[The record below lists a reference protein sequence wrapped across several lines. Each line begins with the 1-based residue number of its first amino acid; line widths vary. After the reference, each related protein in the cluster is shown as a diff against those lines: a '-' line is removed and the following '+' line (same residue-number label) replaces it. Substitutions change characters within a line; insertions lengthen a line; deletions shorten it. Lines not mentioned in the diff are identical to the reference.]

1 MNKYEMKRNVLELK
15 NDINDFI
22 QFCKLNIK
30 SIILIVIFTIMTYGI
45 KIFNYSISIDTEKL
59 INEYNWQLDTWA
71 SFGRFGLVFTK
82 KLFGL
87 NPFNAYISC
96 FMMVVAMI
104 VFGITWSYVINYF
117 SFEKSKKSIITAVFP
132 IIFITAP
139 LFTEQFNFILQS
151 FEVAFAIILCSIAV
165 FCISKWTINS
175 KNNIYLIIS
184 LVCMVW
190 GFGTYQ
196 SIVLL
201 HISGVLACYILIYIA
216 KKKGNVKLDKN
227 YFGLAVLKYSG
238 TFILGYISFSIVNK
252 IVQSFYGT
260 SNYVDNMIKWGTE
273 PAIESVKNI
282 LRYVR
287 YGLFGDGLFYS
298 KLFLVCIV
306 FLAIYAILNMFTKN
320 KDKFLFL
327 SAVGVFIA
335 SPFLLSVYIGNGLI
349 PRMQFN
355 YQFVIAFILYLSV
368 WIFKD
373 KKVKSIIMI
382 SILCIA
388 MNQSYTVV
396 KLFTSEQLKYEDD
409 VKLAS
414 KIADRIESLELGET
428 PEYPVVLVGSH
439 TSNIPNKVVGEFIG
453 RSWFEFGGNSLR
465 AIGFMNT
472 LGYNYIEP
480 TQEQISEGYEIA
492 KNMDSWP
499 NKNSVKFEDGLI
511 IVKFN

>member
-1 MNKYEMKRNVLELK
+1 MNKYKMKSNVLELK
-15 NDINDFI
+15 NDINDFV

-30 SIILIVIFTIMTYGI
+30 SIILIAIFTIMTYGI

-59 INEYNWQLDTWA
+59 INQYDWQMDTWA

-87 NPFNAYISC
+87 KPFNAYISC

-104 VFGITWSYVINYF
+104 IFGITWSYVISYF

-165 FCISKWTINS
+165 FYISKWTINS
-175 KNNIYLIIS
+175 KNPIYIIIS
-184 LVCMVW
+184 LICMIW

-196 SIVLL
+196 AIVLL
-201 HISGVLACYILIYIA
+201 YISGALACYILIYIA
-216 KKKGNVKLDKN
+216 NKKGNVKLDKN
-227 YFGLAVLKYSG
+227 YFRVAVLKYSG
-238 TFILGYISFSIVNK
+238 SFILGYIAFSMVDK
-252 IVQSFYGT
+252 IVKSFYGT
-260 SNYVDNMIKWGTE
+260 SNYVDGMIKWGTE

-306 FLAIYAILNMFTKN
+306 FLTTYAILNMFKKN

-335 SPFLLSVYIGNGLI
+335 SPFLLSIYIGNGLI

-373 KKVKSIIMI
+373 IKVKSIIMVI
-382 SILCIA
+382 ILCIA

-409 VKLAS
+409 VKLANQ
-414 KIADRIESLELGET
+414 IANRIDSLELGEA
-428 PEYPVVLVGSH
+428 PEYQVVLVGSH

-499 NKNSVKFEDGLI
+499 NKNSVKFENGLI
-511 IVKFN
+511 VVKFN

>member
-1 MNKYEMKRNVLELK
+1 
-15 NDINDFI
+15 
-22 QFCKLNIK
+22 
-30 SIILIVIFTIMTYGI
+30 
-45 KIFNYSISIDTEKL
+45 
-59 INEYNWQLDTWA
+59 
-71 SFGRFGLVFTK
+71 
-82 KLFGL
+82 
-87 NPFNAYISC
+87 
-96 FMMVVAMI
+96 MI
-104 VFGITWSYVINYF
+104 
-117 SFEKSKKSIITAVFP
+117 
-132 IIFITAP
+132 
-139 LFTEQFNFILQS
+139 
-151 FEVAFAIILCSIAV
+151 
-165 FCISKWTINS
+165 
-175 KNNIYLIIS
+175 
-184 LVCMVW
+184 W

-196 SIVLL
+196 AIVLL
-201 HISGVLACYILIYIA
+201 HISGALACYILIYIA
-216 KKKGNVKLDKN
+216 NKKGNVKLDKN

-238 TFILGYISFSIVNK
+238 TFILGYIGFFIVDK
-252 IVQSFYGT
+252 IVKSFYGT
-260 SNYVDNMIKWGTE
+260 SNYVDGMIKWGTE

-373 KKVKSIIMI
+373 KKVKSIIMVI
-382 SILCIA
+382 ILCIA

-409 VKLAS
+409 VKLANQ
-414 KIADRIESLELGET
+414 IADRIESLELGEA
-428 PEYPVVLVGSH
+428 PEYPVVLVGNH
-439 TSNIPNKVVGEFIG
+439 TNNIPNKVVGEFIG